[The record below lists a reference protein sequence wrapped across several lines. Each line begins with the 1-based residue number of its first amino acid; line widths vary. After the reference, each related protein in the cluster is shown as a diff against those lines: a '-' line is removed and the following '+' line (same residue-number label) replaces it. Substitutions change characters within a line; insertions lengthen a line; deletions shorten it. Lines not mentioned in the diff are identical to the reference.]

1 MKKASYYF
9 RLISGVL
16 GFMVLFLLN
25 FLYIFC
31 ALGLLSAGL
40 IVFPSAFLG
49 IIGVVAVITDMGL
62 PVMVILGLGLM
73 LLGGGMCLG
82 TAVVCPAS
90 VNLLHRFMKATEWRK
105 RRLYDEEN

>member
-1 MKKASYYF
+1 MKKAGYYF
-9 RLISGVL
+9 RLVSGVF
-16 GFMVLFLLN
+16 GFLILFLLN

-40 IVFPSAFLG
+40 IVFPSAILG
-49 IIGVVAVITDMGL
+49 TIGAVAVITDMGL
-62 PVMVILGLGLM
+62 PVMAALGLGLI

-90 VNLLHRFMKATEWRK
+90 VNLMHRFMKATEWRK